1 MFVLLF
7 MLYRSSN
14 PFSDEGRVKGA
25 PIFKIK
31 TVNIRFRIHIQ
42 GKFDCCSTVV
52 VTIVVHVYIEQYVK
66 INRKIVKISCMF
78 SQVIKLC

>member
-1 MFVLLF
+1 

-25 PIFKIK
+25 QIFKIK
-31 TVNIRFRIHIQ
+31 TVNIHFRIHIK

-66 INRKIVKISCMF
+66 RNRKIIKISCMF